1 MSRDLTA
8 DYSALLAS
16 KIRLPK
22 RIGELREIYRAG
34 VPFPH
39 LVIDDLFSPAI
50 LDPVLDEMGSM
61 GEESWRTVE
70 TRSLERIRR
79 MRSGVE
85 LGSAGAQLVGL
96 VHSASFLYLLSE
108 ITGIWQLL
116 PDPYLQ
122 GAGYAAMRR
131 GDFFNVHS
139 DRNIAYDTG
148 LTRRLAMIV
157 FLNKRWDPRYH
168 GQLELWND
176 AGTRCDVSIDPHYNR
191 TIVFEVADPNYH
203 GVPTPID
210 CPKDRSRQSFIV
222 YYHTVGIDG
231 KSEVTP
237 HSSQFAPGFYRE
249 PSSPL
254 RNFAREVTPPVL
266 VKAARKLASLLKS
279 A

>member
-1 MSRDLTA
+1 MPRDLTA
-8 DYSALLAS
+8 DYSALFAN
-16 KIRLPK
+16 RVHLPK
-22 RIGELREIYRAG
+22 RIEELRETYRAAA
-34 VPFPH
+34 PFPH
-39 LVIDDLFSPAI
+39 IVIDDLFSPAI
-50 LDPVLDEMGSM
+50 LDPVLDEMGGMS
-61 GEESWRTVE
+61 EERWRTVE
-70 TRSLERIRR
+70 TQAVERIRR

-157 FLNKRWDPRYH
+157 FLNKGWDPKYH

-176 AGTRCDVSIDPHYNR
+176 AGTQCDVSVDPLYNR
-191 TIVFEVADPNYH
+191 TIIFEVADPNYH

-210 CPKDRSRQSFIV
+210 CPEGRSRQSFIV
-222 YYHTVGIDG
+222 YYHTVGVDG
-231 KSEVTP
+231 KSAITP
-237 HSSQFAPGFYRE
+237 HTSVFAPGFYQAS
-249 PSSPL
+249 PSRL
-254 RNFAREVTPPVL
+254 RVLAREMTPPVL